1 MPRHPTVL
9 IPNIGPMDHA
19 WDLLGEWQAEFELP
33 EAESPVHGKVTFRSW
48 TDAELQLDP
57 VEAAIAG
64 IPSSVPSFRLKVNL
78 TLPLPEAPVVT
89 GMEPGTAKVRE
100 PSGNST

>member
-1 MPRHPTVL
+1 
-9 IPNIGPMDHA
+9 MDHA

-33 EAESPVHGKVTFRSW
+33 ETEAPMHGKVMFRSW

-64 IPSSVPSFRLKVNL
+64 IPSSVP
-78 TLPLPEAPVVT
+78 
-89 GMEPGTAKVRE
+89 MERARE
-100 PSGNST
+100 ILREEGARTS

>member
-1 MPRHPTVL
+1 MAKHPTINV
-9 IPNIGPMDHA
+9 PDIGLMDHA

-33 EAESPVHGKVTFRSW
+33 DAESPVKGKVTFRSW

-64 IPSSVPSFRLKVNL
+64 VPAIVPLERASGAGASAQRVPRLVRHAVSLGAHADRWTHRPS
-78 TLPLPEAPVVT
+78 
-89 GMEPGTAKVRE
+89 
-100 PSGNST
+100 